1 MKITSFDEYKQ
12 VYKQSVEQPE
22 QFWAGIADN
31 FYWHKKWDK
40 VLDWNFKEPNV
51 KWF

>member
-22 QFWAGIADN
+22 EFWAGIADN
-31 FYWHKKWDK
+31 FYGKKSGIM
-40 VLDWNFKEPNV
+40 F
-51 KWF
+51 